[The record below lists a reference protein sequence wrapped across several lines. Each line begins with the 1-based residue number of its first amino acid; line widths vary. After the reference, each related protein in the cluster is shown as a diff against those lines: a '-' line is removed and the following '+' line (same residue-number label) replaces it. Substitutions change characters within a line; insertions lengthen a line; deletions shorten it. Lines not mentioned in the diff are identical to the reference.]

1 MLIRYFERKMGR
13 INVIFGANFLLWSLQ
28 TISGQLLI
36 AHNFSQWESNFENNS
51 NDDLGDPL
59 VLTKW
64 IKSGNIAEA
73 RKLARVNES
82 EFLDVVSYSG
92 FLTVNNDYDSNLFFW
107 FFPAEGTEQLY
118 DDDIEKAVGG
128 DRPVLL
134 WLQGGP
140 GVSSMFALFTE
151 NGPFFVNDNVTI
163 RKNPYSWHKKYNII
177 FIDNPVGTGF
187 SYTNPDGLCTNV
199 TQTAD
204 HLYIALKQFFRL
216 FPWLQSNDF
225 YITGESYAG
234 KYIPATA
241 NAIWEGNK
249 VDDLIINLQGLAL
262 GNAFTDPMNMIDCAD
277 FAYQTGLIDIHGRN
291 QMKIHELNAKEA
303 FPNIDTLEHVN
314 KIYGAFS
321 ESSQFK
327 SLYNI
332 LKPEPIDIAS
342 YRQFI
347 EQSQIR
353 RALHVGGT
361 RFYPTSGDVYEKLKA
376 DIVNTAMHWT
386 EKLLNEGLRIMYY
399 SGNLDF
405 IVAYPLS
412 KKAYQHMKWNGA
424 EKYLSARRK
433 PLKVNSKLA
442 GYIKATD
449 NFVDVVVLN
458 AGHMVPTDQPEVA
471 LDLIDRFIRNDL

>member
-1 MLIRYFERKMGR
+1 MMNNLVFG
-13 INVIFGANFLLWSLQ
+13 VIFSLWSLQ
-28 TISGQLLI
+28 TIGGQLLTMQDVLLR
-36 AHNFSQWESNFENNS
+36 NFQFESR
-51 NDDLGDPL
+51 DDLGDPL

-64 IKSGNIAEA
+64 IESGNIADA

-118 DDDIEKAVGG
+118 DDDTEKTVGD

-140 GVSSMFALFTE
+140 GASSMFALFTE
-151 NGPFFVNDNVTI
+151 NGPFFVNDNITI

-187 SYTNPDGLCTNV
+187 SYTDSDGLCTNV
-199 TQTAD
+199 TQAAD

-262 GNAFTDPMNMIDCAD
+262 GNAFTDPMHMLEYAE
-277 FAYQTGLIDIHGRN
+277 FAYQLGLVDIHGKN
-291 QMKIHELNAKEA
+291 QMTVYEMKTKEA
-303 FPNIDTLEHVN
+303 FPDAEAHTLWNSLLVSFYRN
-314 KIYGAFS
+314 SNYAN
-321 ESSQFK
+321 
-327 SLYNI
+327 LYNI
-332 LKPEPIDIAS
+332 LQPENVDLGS
-342 YRQFI
+342 YGRYLD
-347 EQSQIR
+347 QSHIR
-353 RALHVGGT
+353 RAIHVGSK
-361 RFYPTSGDVYEKLKA
+361 RFDEISNEVYIKMKGDFMK
-376 DIVNTAMHWT
+376 TAMHWT

-399 SGNLDF
+399 SGNLDL

-412 KKAYQHMKWNGA
+412 ENAYQHMKWNGA

-433 PLKVNSKLA
+433 PFKVNSKLA
-442 GYIKATD
+442 GYIKVTD
-449 NFVDVVVLN
+449 NFVDAIVLN